1 MTTIYWGLGRL
12 WLIAKAGKIATETED
27 VDALGNFEAA
37 HVVCLV
43 FAKNEGE
50 AKKRFERA
58 LSLFSLSLTAQ
69 ERF

>member
-1 MTTIYWGLGRL
+1 MTTIYWELGRL

-43 FAKNEGE
+43 FAKNEGGG
-50 AKKRFERA
+50 KKA
-58 LSLFSLSLTAQ
+58 L
-69 ERF
+69 